1 MRHARSNGRRHGQE
15 TETGIKNRRHARK
28 QWQENRAK
36 RHETETANMTK
47 KTETATWTGDKD
59 MRQDWS

>member
-1 MRHARSNGRRHGQE
+1 MQQTD

-59 MRQDWS
+59 MRQGWS